1 MASHELSGLI
11 RYLDQE
17 NWQDCFA
24 EVLGDHIGPAL
35 EAGDITFEDLAEMI
49 GPDVAM
55 TLWGCAFEDFLGQDW
70 DNGRNFVDVYL
81 KRRGWKEGPR
91 NSAYMRALKTSVMSL
106 YEVSDIK
113 PGKSLMARDLLR
125 GGEPVLVQESTAT
138 RTLKPW
144 DRIAARLVPA
154 DGKMILAG
162 GLLPYFP
169 AACEDLSASF
179 YNALRKRRGKAAF
192 PKLDTETLRE
202 LAPAFTLTWLFRT
215 MEDMARQMEGT
226 SQLLFNSDGDELL
239 FHELRYPLAK
249 GVTQKA
255 VAAVLDAVPGLR
267 PESRTF
273 WNWLENHQGSKKAFR
288 PQGRAKEGLSLTS
301 EMDDGATVLGT
312 LELKGR
318 QLLVGV
324 NSQER
329 AARAQAMLA
338 GVLGGLIGTPLT
350 QIMTPGQTLA
360 ERESRTDLE
369 NDREVLGLSPED
381 EARLIGEVM
390 ERHYRQVLGE
400 IVPALGNLTPRQAAR
415 TAAGRENLVAWLKSL
430 ENNAA
435 RVGAGQRGMAAYD
448 FTWMWHELGVA
459 KLRK

>member
-1 MASHELSGLI
+1 MAAHELTGLI
-11 RYLDQE
+11 RYLDQDD
-17 NWQDCFA
+17 WQDCFA
-24 EVLGDHIGPAL
+24 EVLGEHIGSVL
-35 EAGDITFEDLAEMI
+35 EAGDITFEDLSEMI

-55 TLWGCAFEDFLGQDW
+55 TLWGCAFEDFLGQEW

-106 YEVSDIK
+106 YEVSDIV

-125 GGEPVLVQESTAT
+125 NGEPVLVQEGTAT

-144 DRIAARLVPA
+144 DRIAARLVPS
-154 DGKMILAG
+154 DGKIILAG
-162 GLLPYFP
+162 GLLPYSQT
-169 AACEDLSASF
+169 ACEDLSASF
-179 YNALRKRRGKAAF
+179 YEALRKRRGKAAF
-192 PKLDTETLRE
+192 PKLDTETLRQF
-202 LAPAFTLTWLFRT
+202 APAFTLTWLFRT
-215 MEDMARQMEGT
+215 MEDMARQMEGA
-226 SQLLFNSDGDELL
+226 SQLLFNSDGDALL
-239 FHELRYPLAK
+239 FHEFRYPLAK

-255 VAAVLDAVPGLR
+255 IAAVLDAVPGLR
-267 PESRTF
+267 PENRTF
-273 WNWLENHQGSKKAFR
+273 WNWLENHEGPKKAFR
-288 PQGRAKEGLSLTS
+288 PQGRPKQGLSLTS

-329 AARAQAMLA
+329 AARGQAMLA
-338 GVLGGLIGTPLT
+338 EVLGGLVGTPLT

-360 ERESRTDLE
+360 ERESRTDPE
-369 NDREVLGLSPED
+369 NDREAQNLSPED

-390 ERHYRQVLGE
+390 ERHYRQVLDE
-400 IVPALGNLTPRQAAR
+400 AVPALGDVTPRQAAL
-415 TAAGRENLVAWLKSL
+415 TVYGREKLVAWLKSL

-435 RVGAGQRGMAAYD
+435 KAGGGQRGMAAYD
-448 FTWMWHELGVA
+448 FTWMWHELGVT

>member
-11 RYLDQE
+11 RYLG
-17 NWQDCFA
+17 QDDWGASFD
-24 EVLGDHIGPAL
+24 EVLDQHLGPAL
-35 EAGDITFEDLAEMI
+35 DAAEVSFDDLKEI
-49 GPDVAM
+49 LGPDVAM
-55 TLWGCAFEDFLGQDW
+55 TLWGCAFEDFLTQEW
-70 DNGRNFVDVYL
+70 DGGSNFVDAYL

-106 YEVSDIK
+106 YEVSDIV

-125 GGEPVLVQESTAT
+125 NGEPVLVQEGTAT

-144 DRIAARLVPA
+144 DRIAARIVSS

-162 GLLPYFP
+162 GLLAYSA
-169 AACEDLSASF
+169 AACEDLAESF
-179 YNALRKRRGKAAF
+179 YKALRKRRGKSAF
-192 PKLDTETLRE
+192 PKVDTQTLRE

-215 MEDMARQMEGT
+215 LETMARQMEGAP
-226 SQLLFNSDGDELL
+226 QFLFNSDGDELL
-239 FHELRYPLAK
+239 FHEIRYPLAK

-255 VAAVLDAVPGLR
+255 IAAVLDAVSALR
-267 PESRTF
+267 PESRRF
-273 WNWLENHQGSKKAFR
+273 WNWLENHQGPKKAFR
-288 PQGRAKEGLSLTS
+288 PQGRAKQGLSLTS

-324 NSQER
+324 NSRER
-329 AARAQAMLA
+329 AARGQALLA
-338 GVLGGLIGTPLT
+338 EVLGGLVGTPLT
-350 QIMTPGQTLA
+350 QIMTPGQTMA
-360 ERESRTDLE
+360 ERESRADPE
-369 NDREVLGLSPED
+369 SDREALGLSPED
-381 EARLIGEVM
+381 EARLVGEVM
-390 ERHYRQVLGE
+390 ERHYRQVLDE
-400 IVPALGNLTPRQAAR
+400 AVPALGDVTPRQAAR

-435 RVGAGQRGMAAYD
+435 RVGDGQRGMAAYD
-448 FTWMWHELGVA
+448 FTWMWHELGIT